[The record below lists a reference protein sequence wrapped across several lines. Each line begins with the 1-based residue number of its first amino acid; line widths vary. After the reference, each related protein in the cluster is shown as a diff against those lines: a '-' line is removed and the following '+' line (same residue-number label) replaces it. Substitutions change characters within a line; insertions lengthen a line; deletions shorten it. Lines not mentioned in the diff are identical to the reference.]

1 MTLQRAL
8 LLPHLYKHHGDR
20 GPLALILGTAFSCA
34 GVLNESW
41 DVVEPEGMGHLHA
54 VKKENAGSSSTDS
67 APEEAD
73 YLPIR
78 LTLGQGCF
86 ERSKQGSP
94 RTRAVSLVDGL
105 PGCPV
110 LYIWSFLPKQWV

>member
-8 LLPHLYKHHGDR
+8 LLPHLYKHRGDR
-20 GPLALILGTAFSCA
+20 GLLALILGTAFNCA

-54 VKKENAGSSSTDS
+54 VKKEDAGSSSTDS

-73 YLPIR
+73 YFPIR
-78 LTLGQGCF
+78 PTLGQGCS

-94 RTRAVSLVDGL
+94 RTRAISLVDGP

-110 LYIWSFLPKQWV
+110 L